1 MGYVEN
7 ERTIPESIV
16 CSCIF
21 PSFLLLLDTP
31 GCKCLRFGQG
41 LRIIDK
47 YTPLR
52 KEVCY
57 SNLDLLTYLFLSPGR
72 CLVSLSNRT
81 AREELIAE
89 DMKRLHAMGYA
100 QELFRAMGGF
110 SNFAISFT
118 IISVLS
124 GCLTLFYLIPIDG
137 GFTVA
142 ALGWPLVTVF
152 VVIVALGMA
161 ELASAYPTAGG
172 LYYWASKLGGPGW
185 GWFTGWFNLIGQVA
199 VTASIDYGLAVSID
213 VLLNAWFPSFP
224 AKLALITGIDPATQW
239 ATLAIYACVLALHAL
254 LNIFGVRIVAFL
266 NDISVWWHII
276 GVILIGGGVVL
287 ATLLGHQFTG
297 SNFATATSAAPL
309 NSAGTLFTVSQ
320 HFNQTGGALGGVGGF
335 PIWYAFLLGLLLAQ
349 YTYTGY
355 DASAHMTEETV
366 GAATRAPW
374 GVLMSVVVSAVA
386 GYAVLMGL
394 VAAVPDLAA
403 AGGYIN
409 PVLYILESRLG
420 FVLGTLFFLVAIGAQ
435 FFCGMSSITTN
446 SRMIYAFSRDG
457 AVPGS
462 KVWHSLDRGRTPRN
476 AIILSVV
483 CAFLLAVPSV
493 ISDVAYIAVTSI
505 AVIGLYI
512 AYVLPI
518 LLRLFAKDFK
528 RGPWHLGAWSRPIGV
543 IAVIWVIFI
552 SILFM
557 LPTALPINAQSFNY
571 TPVVVLGALVI
582 LAVWWLVSARF
593 WFKGPHIQ
601 GSAEELAAIER
612 EVGETVVVEE
622 VEEASAD

>member
-1 MGYVEN
+1 
-7 ERTIPESIV
+7 
-16 CSCIF
+16 
-21 PSFLLLLDTP
+21 
-31 GCKCLRFGQG
+31 
-41 LRIIDK
+41 
-47 YTPLR
+47 
-52 KEVCY
+52 
-57 SNLDLLTYLFLSPGR
+57 
-72 CLVSLSNRT
+72 
-81 AREELIAE
+81 
-89 DMKRLHAMGYA
+89 MGYA

-124 GCLTLFYLIPIDG
+124 GCLTLFYLVPINA
-137 GFTVA
+137 GFTA
-142 ALGWPLVTVF
+142 ATIGWPLVTVF

-199 VTASIDYGLAVSID
+199 VTAGIDYGLAVSID
-213 VLLNAWFPSFP
+213 VLLNAWFPGFP
-224 AKLALITGIDPATQW
+224 AKLASVIAIDPATQW
-239 ATLAIYACVLALHAL
+239 ATLGIYAVVLALHAL

-266 NDISVWWHII
+266 NDVSVWWHIA
-276 GVILIGGGVVL
+276 GVILIGGGVVV
-287 ATLLGHQFTG
+287 AALLGHQFSAT
-297 SNFATATSAAPL
+297 SHFATAVHSAPL
-309 NSAGTLFTVSQ
+309 NSAGALFTPNQ
-320 HFNQTGGALGGVGGF
+320 NFNGTGF

-374 GVLMSVVVSAVA
+374 GVVMSVVVSAVA

-403 AGGYIN
+403 SGGAIN

-420 FVLGTLFFLVAIGAQ
+420 FVLGTLFFLVAVGAQ

-462 KVWHSLDRGRTPRN
+462 RLWHSLDRGRTPRN
-476 AIILSVV
+476 AIILSAV

-493 ISDVAYIAVTSI
+493 VSDVAYVAVTSI

-518 LLRLFAKDFK
+518 LLRLFAKDFQ

-543 IAVIWVIFI
+543 ISVLWVIFI
-552 SILFM
+552 SVLFM
-557 LPTALPINAQSFNY
+557 LPTANPITAQSFNY
-571 TPVVVLGALVI
+571 TPVVVLGALII
-582 LAVWWLVSARF
+582 LVVWWFASARS

-601 GSAEELAAIER
+601 GSAQELAAIER
-612 EVGETVVVEE
+612 NVGETVLVDGVEG
-622 VEEASAD
+622 VGAD